1 MGVMAG
7 KKPQARARDMVISLA
22 VILIPLLLI
31 TWIFTNDPQPSV
43 EPVDVAPVLEQAE
56 QNSPY
61 PILRAT
67 ALPPE
72 WVPVRVAWA
81 EDGNQWITSVP
92 AVGNSWQLGYLTP
105 NGIYVAVQQR
115 DRETSAF
122 VAEVTQD
129 GRRESEVSEIE
140 GRTWEHWISRDE
152 VSRSLVWRD
161 GDMVAVVTGDTD
173 YAQLDAFVGSLVT
186 E

>member
-1 MGVMAG
+1 MAR

-122 VAEVTQD
+122 VADVTQD

>member
-1 MGVMAG
+1 MAG